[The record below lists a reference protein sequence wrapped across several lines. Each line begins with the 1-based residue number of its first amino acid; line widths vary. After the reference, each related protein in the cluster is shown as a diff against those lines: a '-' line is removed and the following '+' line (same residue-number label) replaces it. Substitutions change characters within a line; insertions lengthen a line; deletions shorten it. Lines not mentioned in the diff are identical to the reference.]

1 MLDET
6 NSLETGGSTRFPQL
20 ARFRLI
26 AFRAMKNCQQN
37 KTERKAVMNAALKSP
52 ATAPGPKAP
61 KRLKEKILL
70 VDDDPAI
77 RQLLTRLLAEE
88 GYVVISAANGVE
100 AVERTESTKFDLA
113 LLDLNM
119 PVMDDWEAFQKI
131 KSKNPLLPFIV
142 ITARPNQL
150 FPAAGSG
157 TGALMD
163 KPLDLPKLFNTIR
176 TLINEPAKVR
186 LARMVGRPAEFHYV
200 PPKADEPERR
210 AG

>member
-1 MLDET
+1 
-6 NSLETGGSTRFPQL
+6 
-20 ARFRLI
+20 
-26 AFRAMKNCQQN
+26 
-37 KTERKAVMNAALKSP
+37 MNAAIKSP

-61 KRLKEKILL
+61 ERMKEKILL

-77 RQLLTRLLAEE
+77 RQLLTRLLTEE

-100 AVERTESTKFDLA
+100 AVERADSTKFDLA

-119 PVMDDWEAFQKI
+119 PVMDGWETFEKI
-131 KSKNPLLPFIV
+131 TTKNPLLPFIV

-150 FPAAGSG
+150 FPAVASG
-157 TGALMD
+157 TGALME
-163 KPLDLPKLFNTIR
+163 KPLDMPKLFNTIR
-176 TLINEPAKVR
+176 ALLNEPAKVR

-200 PPKADEPERR
+200 PPKADEPERH